1 MNPPENP
8 ESVQPAIPDFEPP
21 PSEARSLESAVSAG
35 RDPVWTGWDVLALV
49 VFGLV
54 ALLSLTLAAIAML
67 PGVTFQQK
75 IRTLVAT
82 PEVAL
87 AVQVVAELL
96 VIACMYV
103 IVLSRSRG
111 AKFWQSVHWKWPTN
125 FGWYLLIGVMMQAVF
140 LLVARFLPFPRET
153 PLQEILKRPYSML
166 IILVFSITL
175 GPLFEELFFRGFL
188 FSVLR
193 RSFGPLV
200 AIVGTAVPFGLV
212 HASQYGYSWASVLL
226 ICMVGLVLA
235 TVREKK
241 DSLAASFLVHVAY
254 NSVIVLALGL
264 GTDGFR
270 HLEKLNQ

>member
-1 MNPPENP
+1 M
-8 ESVQPAIPDFEPP
+8 
-21 PSEARSLESAVSAG
+21 

-49 VFGLV
+49 LFGLATLVILTFV
-54 ALLSLTLAAIAML
+54 AVAML
-67 PGVTFQQK
+67 PGASFQQK

-82 PEVAL
+82 PEIAL
-87 AVQVVAELL
+87 AVQIVTELL
-96 VIACMYV
+96 VIASMYV
-103 IVLSRSRG
+103 IVMARSSG
-111 AKFWQSVHWKWPTN
+111 AKFAQSVHWNWPGKI
-125 FGWYLLIGVMMQAVF
+125 GWYLLLGIMTQSVF
-140 LLVARFLPFPRET
+140 LLLARFLPFPKET
-153 PLQEILKRPYSML
+153 PFETILKRPTSL
-166 IILVFSITL
+166 FIILVFSITL

-188 FSVLR
+188 FAVLR

-200 AIVGTAVPFGLV
+200 AILGTAIPFGLV

-241 DSLAASFLVHVAY
+241 NSLAASFLVHVAY
-254 NSVIVLALGL
+254 NSVVVFAVAL